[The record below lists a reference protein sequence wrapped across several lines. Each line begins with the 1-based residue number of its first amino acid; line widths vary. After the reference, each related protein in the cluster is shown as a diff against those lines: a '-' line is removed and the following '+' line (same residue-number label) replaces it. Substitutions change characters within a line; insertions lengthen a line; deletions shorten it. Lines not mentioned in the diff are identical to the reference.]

1 MADFAVSGRVAVVT
15 GASRGIGE
23 AIARELSR
31 RGASVGLLAR
41 AEHDLERVTGVIRRA
56 GGRAEW
62 LACDLSDTASAA
74 AAIATLSER
83 LGPVDILVNNAGAGL
98 YGRVDEVSEETLGRL
113 FALNVLAPH
122 ALTRAVIGDMKRR
135 KTGVIVNVSSV
146 LGKQSIPLAGGYAA
160 TKFALEALSESLRA
174 EVAGDG
180 VRVLVVRPGRTQ
192 SNFQRAAS
200 APHGD
205 RPPENMVPAMRPDD
219 VAIGTC
225 DAIERGASAVSFT
238 VAGKA
243 LLAIGRISPALTESA
258 MRVVYRRLSRKAK
271 TKAKTS

>member
-1 MADFAVSGRVAVVT
+1 MSDYAVPGRVAVVT

-23 AIARELSR
+23 AIARELAR
-31 RGASVGLLAR
+31 RGATVGLLAR
-41 AEHDLERVTGVIRRA
+41 ATHDLERVTSVIRRA

-62 LACDLSDTASAA
+62 LACDLSDTAACA
-74 AAIATLSER
+74 GAIAELSAR

-98 YGRVDEVSEETLGRL
+98 YGRVDEIDEADLGRL

-135 KTGVIVNVSSV
+135 GTGVIVNVSSV

-160 TKFALEALSESLRA
+160 SKFALEALSESLRA

-192 SNFQRAAS
+192 SNFQRAAA
-200 APHGD
+200 APKGD
-205 RPPENMVPAMRPDD
+205 RPAESLVPAMRPDD

-243 LLAIGRISPALTESA
+243 LLAMGRLSPALTDRA
-258 MRVVYRRLSRKAK
+258 MRVVYRRIKRKAK
-271 TKAKTS
+271 AASRR